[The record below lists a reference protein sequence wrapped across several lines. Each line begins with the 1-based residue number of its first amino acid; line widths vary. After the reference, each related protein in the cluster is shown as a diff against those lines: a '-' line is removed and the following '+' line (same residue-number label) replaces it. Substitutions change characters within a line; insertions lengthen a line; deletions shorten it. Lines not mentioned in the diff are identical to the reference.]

1 MALTKK
7 QKAETIDRGSERL
20 KESQTLVFAEFKG
33 VTVEHFKSLRRE
45 LRNAGAD
52 IQVLKKRLLNVVL
65 KNAGVAFDPQTRKE
79 QLGTI
84 FAKGDISSIASIIYK
99 FSKMLVKG
107 KKGEL
112 TVLGAYNVIDKQL
125 VDGNEFKAIATLPP
139 REVLL
144 AQIAMLLTMPIKKV
158 LIALNERA
166 KQTANG

>member
-7 QKAETIDRGSERL
+7 QKAELIDQGSERL
-20 KESQTLVFAEFKG
+20 KQNQTLVFAEFKG

-45 LRNAGAD
+45 LKSVGAD
-52 IQVLKKRLLNVVL
+52 IQVLKKRLLNVIL

-84 FAKGDISSIASIIYK
+84 FAKGDLSSVAAIIHK
-99 FSKMLVKG
+99 FSKSLMKG

-112 TVLGAYNVIDKQL
+112 TVLGAYNVLDKQL
-125 VDGNEFKAIATLPP
+125 VDGNEFKVIATLPS

-144 AQIAMLLTMPIKKV
+144 AQIAMLLTMPVKKV

-166 KQTANG
+166 KQTV